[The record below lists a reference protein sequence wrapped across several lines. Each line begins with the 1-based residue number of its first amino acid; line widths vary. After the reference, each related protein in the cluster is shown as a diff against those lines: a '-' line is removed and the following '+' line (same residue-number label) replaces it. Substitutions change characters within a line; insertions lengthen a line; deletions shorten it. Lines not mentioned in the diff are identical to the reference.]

1 MRRCTFLWFWLCIPA
16 CLGQTTTLRS
26 DAAPVEDP
34 LLHAEAVR
42 LLERAVM
49 LSTPVWPANEEFVN
63 FRVLNSGPGESS
75 VGSMKISVRTPMNK
89 RWEFTYGNYKFIRV
103 QDGSD
108 LATYRSESTEPAA
121 LTSVRKL
128 LPAFHGSF
136 EPADL
141 IRSIADTS
149 MEGQPARCID
159 FDTLKGDQQQS
170 GQICVDAHSGFL
182 LSVRLGDE
190 TIRQSTYF
198 RFNNA
203 WLPGHI
209 ERWVGNEKLLD
220 IDCNVVVRTDY
231 PPEYFDYPAEAKID
245 NSCSSEFHRA
255 FADNTPQPV
264 PKTLSNEAITVR
276 VHGRV
281 GKDGKPVALKALD
294 TARPDLAQEAVR
306 VVSKWT
312 FHPAMCVYQP
322 ATQEMDFDVT
332 FKGW

>member
-1 MRRCTFLWFWLCIPA
+1 MRVSLVLAVHPSLLWADHYASPRCGAGRRFAVTRRGGA
-16 CLGQTTTLRS
+16 TDGARGDAYDGQ
-26 DAAPVEDP
+26 
-34 LLHAEAVR
+34 
-42 LLERAVM
+42 
-49 LSTPVWPANEEFVN
+49 WPANEEFNN
-63 FRVLNSGPGESS
+63 FRVLHPAPGRSLGRLDEI
-75 VGSMKISVRTPMNK
+75 GVRTPVNK

-103 QDGSD
+103 QDGSER
-108 LATYRSESTEPAA
+108 ATYRSESTEPAA

-128 LPAFHGSF
+128 LPAFLGRL

-141 IRSIADTS
+141 IRAIADAT

-159 FDTLKGDQQQS
+159 FHTLKGDQQQS

-190 TIRQSTYF
+190 TIRQSAYF

-209 ERWVGNEKLLD
+209 ERWVSNKKLLD
-220 IDCNVVVRTDY
+220 IDCTVVVRTDF
-231 PPEYFDYPAEAKID
+231 PPEYFDYPADAKID
-245 NSCSSEFHRA
+245 NSCSEFHRA
-255 FADNTPQPV
+255 FADNNPQPV
-264 PKTLSNEAITVR
+264 SKTLSNEAITVR

-281 GKDGKPVALKALD
+281 DKNGRPAALKALD
-294 TARPDLAQEAVR
+294 TARSDLAEEAVR

-312 FHPAMCVYQP
+312 FHPATCVYQP
-322 ATQEMDFDVT
+322 ATQEMDFVVT

>member
-1 MRRCTFLWFWLCIPA
+1 MQRCTFLWIWLCIPA
-16 CLGQTTTLRS
+16 CFGQTTTLRS
-26 DAAPVEDP
+26 DVAPVEDP

-42 LLERAVM
+42 LMERAVM
-49 LSTPVWPANEEFVN
+49 LTTPVWPANEEFAN
-63 FRVLNSGPGESS
+63 FRVLQPAPGESQE
-75 VGSMKISVRTPMNK
+75 GSIKISVRTPANK
-89 RWEFTYGNYKFIRV
+89 RWEFTYGDYRFIRV
-103 QDGSD
+103 RDGSE

-128 LPAFHGSF
+128 LPAFQGHF

-141 IRSIADTS
+141 VRSILDTNVN
-149 MEGQPARCID
+149 GQAVRCID

-170 GQICVDAHSGFL
+170 GQVCVDAHIGFL
-182 LSVRLGDE
+182 LSVRQGDE
-190 TIRQSTYF
+190 TIRQSAYF

-209 ERWVGNEKLLD
+209 ERWVNNEKLLD
-220 IDCNVVVRTDY
+220 IDWNVVVRTDY
-231 PPEYFDYPAEAKID
+231 PPEYFDYPVDAKID
-245 NSCSSEFHRA
+245 NSCSEFHRA

-264 PKTLSNEAITVR
+264 SKALSNEAITVR

-281 GKDGKPVALKALD
+281 GKDGKPAALKALD
-294 TARPDLAQEAVR
+294 TARPDLAEEAVR
-306 VVSKWT
+306 VVSNWT

>member
-1 MRRCTFLWFWLCIPA
+1 MRRCAFLWFWLCIPA
-16 CLGQTTTLRS
+16 CFGQTTTLRP

-42 LLERAVM
+42 LMERAVM
-49 LSTPVWPANEEFVN
+49 LTTPVWPANEEFNN
-63 FRVLNSGPGESS
+63 FRVLHPAPGEASE
-75 VGSMKISVRTPMNK
+75 GSMKIGVRTRVNK
-89 RWEFTYGNYKFIRV
+89 RWEFTYGNYKFIQV
-103 QDGSD
+103 QDGSER
-108 LATYRSESTEPAA
+108 ATYRSESTEPAA

-128 LPAFHGSF
+128 LPAFLGRF

-141 IRSIADTS
+141 IRAIADATVD
-149 MEGQPARCID
+149 GHPARCIE
-159 FDTLKGDQQQS
+159 FDTLKGDQQES

-182 LSVRLGDE
+182 LSVRLSDE
-190 TIRQSTYF
+190 TIRQSAYF

-220 IDCNVVVRTDY
+220 IDCSVVVRTDF
-231 PPEYFDYPAEAKID
+231 PPEYFDYPADAKID
-245 NSCSSEFHRA
+245 NSCSEFHRA

-264 PKTLSNEAITVR
+264 SKTLSNEAITVH

-281 GKDGKPVALKALD
+281 GKDGKPAALKALD
-294 TARPDLAQEAVR
+294 TARLDLAEEAVR

-322 ATQEMDFDVT
+322 ATQEMDFEVT